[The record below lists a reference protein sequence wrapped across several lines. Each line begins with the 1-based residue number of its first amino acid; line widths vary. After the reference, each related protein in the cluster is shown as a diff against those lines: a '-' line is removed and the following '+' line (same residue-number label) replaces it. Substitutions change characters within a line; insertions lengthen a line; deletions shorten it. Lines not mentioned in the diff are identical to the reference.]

1 MQNQQERQ
9 KLQVW
14 KTLFPLFQQKGGRG
28 VNKVSLELRAK
39 LFFVFTLQARAM
51 KEEEQRKPLSKK
63 IDRKAQFAQECMPAE
78 FLASRDGNAGS
89 GLALQST

>member
-1 MQNQQERQ
+1 MENSFSVLLTEG
-9 KLQVW
+9 W
-14 KTLFPLFQQKGGRG
+14 AG
-28 VNKVSLELRAK
+28 VNKVSLKLRAK